1 MLTDTKKSKY
11 AKVSSLPHNAMTW
24 TKGLWADSV
33 RVCAGE
39 TVPQLKKMFDSKDIS
54 HVIENFRICAKEV
67 EGEHAGTVFGDGDFY
82 KWMEAALYSAKRYDH
97 EELLNQ
103 LDDYIDL
110 IERAQQPDGYL
121 STKQI
126 IGEMNSNG
134 IARMGDVNDFE
145 VYNFGH
151 LFTTACL
158 HQRIT
163 GSNRLLNVAIRTADY
178 LETLYKDAAEKGQVQ
193 TAVCPSHYMGLVE
206 MYRTTGNEKY
216 LELAKTAIELRDS
229 VEDGTDDNQD
239 RTKLKDH
246 DKIIGHAVRANYLYS
261 GVADLYLETG
271 DPDYEKML
279 DKVWDSLIK
288 HKIYINGGCGAL
300 YNGVSPYGNFF
311 IDQKVHQAY
320 GYEYQLPNIT
330 AYNETCASVG
340 LVMWAHRMFVIKK
353 EAHYYD
359 LLEKTILNL
368 NLAAIS
374 LDGRKYFY
382 ENMLRRTKELE
393 YELVWPLT
401 RTEYITSYCCPP
413 NVARVI
419 AESSEYAYSVSDD
432 GLYMGMY
439 GANEAH
445 IQLGN
450 GSTFM
455 IEQDTQYPYK
465 GNINLT
471 IKPLEIEGNARVN
484 IRIPGWVENGYI
496 VDGQGIKHQLT
507 GADANTFI
515 GVNIDS
521 EKESYIEIMF
531 DMEVRL
537 TTAHPM
543 VEENTNQVAVEKGP
557 LLYCVESSDI
567 DAESID
573 DIMLTPDHR
582 FEEYTYRILDREV
595 LALETEVL
603 VMKRKNTK
611 RDVLYQKLDFQG
623 FEKKK
628 MRMIPYFAW
637 DNRGVG
643 EMKIW
648 LPITFPYKNTDII

>member
-11 AKVSSLPHNAMTW
+11 AKVSTLPYDAMTW
-24 TKGLWADSV
+24 TKGLWAESV
-33 RVCAGE
+33 RVCAQE
-39 TVPQLKKMFDSKDIS
+39 TVPQLKKMFDAKEIS

-82 KWMEAALYSAKRYDH
+82 KWMEAALYSAMRYNNKKLLDEI
-97 EELLNQ
+97 EE
-103 LDDYIDL
+103 YIDL
-110 IERAQQPDGYL
+110 IGRAQQADGYL

-134 IARMGDVNDFE
+134 IERMGDVNDFE

-158 HQRIT
+158 HHRMT
-163 GSNRLLNVAIRTADY
+163 GKRSLLDIAIRTADY
-178 LETLYKDAAEKGQVQ
+178 LETLYEEAAKKGEVQ
-193 TAVCPSHYMGLVE
+193 TAVCPSHYMGLIE
-206 MYRTTGNEKY
+206 MYRTTDNEKY
-216 LELAKTAIELRDS
+216 LQLAKTAIELRDS

-239 RTKLKDH
+239 RKKLKTH

-271 DPDYEKML
+271 DSEYAAML
-279 DKVWDSLIK
+279 DKVWDSLLM

-311 IDQKVHQAY
+311 VDQKVHQAY

-340 LVMWAHRMFVIKK
+340 LVMWAHRMFAIKK

-359 LLEKTILNL
+359 LLEKTMLNL

-419 AESSEYAYSVSDD
+419 AQSSEYAYSVSED
-432 GLYMGMY
+432 GVYIGMY
-439 GANEAH
+439 GANKAN

-450 GSTFM
+450 GTRFI
-455 IEQDTQYPYK
+455 IEQDTEYPYK
-465 GNINLT
+465 GNVVLT
-471 IKPLEIEGNARVN
+471 LKPLDMREDAMLYV
-484 IRIPGWVENGYI
+484 RIPGWVEKGYI
-496 VDGQGIKHQLT
+496 VDGVGKKRLLT
-507 GADANTFI
+507 VADANT
-515 GVNIDS
+515 
-521 EKESYIEIMF
+521 YIEVPVDSKKETEVAIFF

-543 VEENTNQVAVEKGP
+543 VEEDTNQVAVEKGP
-557 LLYCVESSDI
+557 LVYCVESSDI
-567 DAESID
+567 DIETID
-573 DIMLTPDHR
+573 DLMLTPENR
-582 FEEYTYRILDREV
+582 FKEYTYTIMDREV
-595 LALETEVL
+595 LAIETEVL
-603 VMKRKNTK
+603 VKKRSTK
-611 RDVLYQKLDFQG
+611 KQTTLYQKLDFQG

-648 LPITFPYKNTDII
+648 LPITFPYEKS

>member
-103 LDDYIDL
+103 LDEYIDL

-206 MYRTTGNEKY
+206 MYRTTGDEKY

-279 DKVWDSLIK
+279 DKVWNSLIK

-359 LLEKTILNL
+359 LLEKTMLNL

-432 GLYMGMY
+432 GLYIGMY
-439 GANEAH
+439 GANEAS

-455 IEQDTQYPYK
+455 IEQDTQYPYN
-465 GNINLT
+465 GNIKLT
-471 IKPLEIEGNARVN
+471 IKPLTIKGEAKVN
-484 IRIPGWVENGYI
+484 VRIPSWVEDGYI

-507 GADANTFI
+507 GKDANTFI
-515 GVNIDS
+515 GVSIDS
-521 EKESYIEIMF
+521 EKESTIEIMF

-537 TTAHPM
+537 TRAHPM

-557 LLYCVESSDI
+557 LLYCVESPDI
-567 DAESID
+567 DVASID
-573 DIMLTPDHR
+573 DIMLTPNQC
-582 FEEYTYRILDREV
+582 FEEDTYKVLDREI

-611 RDVLYQKLDFQG
+611 QDDLYQKLDFQG

-628 MRMIPYFAW
+628 MRLIPYFAW

-648 LPITFPYKNTDII
+648 LPITFPYEKY

>member
-39 TVPQLKKMFDSKDIS
+39 TVPQLKKMFDSKEIS

-103 LDDYIDL
+103 LEEYIDL
-110 IERAQQPDGYL
+110 IERAQQSDGYL

-158 HQRIT
+158 HHRIT
-163 GSNRLLNVAIRTADY
+163 GSNRLLNIAVRTADY
-178 LETLYKDAAEKGQVQ
+178 LERLYKDAAEKGQVQ

-216 LELAKTAIELRDS
+216 LKLAKTAIDLRDS

-239 RTKLKDH
+239 RIKLKDH

-271 DPDYEKML
+271 NPDYEKML
-279 DKVWDSLIK
+279 DKVWNSLIK

-340 LVMWAHRMFVIKK
+340 LVMWAHRMFAIKK

-359 LLEKTILNL
+359 LLEKTMLNL

-419 AESSEYAYSVSDD
+419 AESSEYAYSVSED
-432 GLYMGMY
+432 GLYIGMY
-439 GANEAH
+439 GANEAR

-450 GSTFM
+450 GWTFM
-455 IEQDTQYPYK
+455 IEQDTQYPYN
-465 GNINLT
+465 GNIKLT
-471 IKPLEIEGNARVN
+471 IKPLEIEGEAKVN
-484 IRIPGWVENGYI
+484 VRIPSWVEDGYI
-496 VDGQGIKHQLT
+496 VDAQGIKHQLT
-507 GADANTFI
+507 GEDANTFI
-515 GVNIDS
+515 GVSIDN
-521 EKESYIEIMF
+521 EKESIIEIMF

-537 TTAHPM
+537 TRAHPM

-557 LLYCVESSDI
+557 LLYCVESPDI
-567 DAESID
+567 DVASID
-573 DIMLTPDHR
+573 DIMLTPNQC
-582 FEEYTYRILDREV
+582 FEEDTYKVLDREV

-611 RDVLYQKLDFQG
+611 QDDLYQKLDFQG

-648 LPITFPYKNTDII
+648 LPITFPYEKY